1 MRTNK
6 MGSNKISK
14 LYTNCESPWCFNFSK
29 TKRCSPKCR
38 SGNANLYARYLKYLE
53 TGNTKQCAWGKS
65 EDCLGLINWHD
76 TQRINCEPC
85 ASHKQRQYMRKKQ
98 GINKETGKTYGK
110 CQTEYCFN
118 FYSGRKNKKH
128 CTRKCRQEHNDIVRR
143 NHFWNRLQNP
153 RTCTAD
159 ACSNKIDERNATGK
173 SKYCNSCYGVLKS
186 PSAYSKG
193 LVTKTKYKVQVCK
206 VCKKEFK
213 NKMPTVACSNKCLK
227 TYNAARR
234 VIYNQRISEKVY
246 RTKPGQ
252 EYFYLVEND
261 KFYKFGRSVV
271 INKRLADHKRQGL
284 HVVFIK
290 KSKAG
295 EVIEFESMLR
305 RFTRENNLRY
315 TGRYNFIYGGR
326 TETICKKKAKTI
338 PGKWVVQL
346 IKSKEK
352 Q

>member
-1 MRTNK
+1 
-6 MGSNKISK
+6 MGSNKIFK

-38 SGNANLYARYLKYLE
+38 SGNANQFARYLKYLE
-53 TGNTKQCAWGKS
+53 TGNKQCAWGKS
-65 EDCLGLINWHD
+65 EDCLGQIPWYD
-76 TQRINCEPC
+76 RQRINCEPC
-85 ASHKQRQYMRKKQ
+85 NTHKSRQYMRAIR
-98 GINKETGKTYGK
+98 GLDIETGKVFGK
-110 CQTEYCFN
+110 CKTIFCFN
-118 FYSGRKNKKH
+118 FYSGRKGQKH
-128 CTRKCRQEHNDIVRR
+128 CTRKCREEHNDIERGRTSRHVR
-143 NHFWNRLQNP
+143 LLYP
-153 RTCTAD
+153 RTCTTD
-159 ACSNKIDERNATGK
+159 ACLNKIDERNATNK
-173 SKYCNSCYGVLKS
+173 SKYCNSCYGVIRNGT
-186 PSAYSKG
+186 AYSKG
-193 LVTKTKYKVQVCK
+193 LVTKTKDKVQVCK

-234 VIYNQRISEKVY
+234 VIYAQRISEKVY

-290 KSKAG
+290 RSKAG
-295 EVIEFESMLR
+295 EVIEFESMLKR
-305 RFTRENNLRY
+305 YTKENNLRY

-346 IKSKEK
+346 IKSKEVSNA
-352 Q
+352 